1 MLWLEAKHLAAGTH
15 FSNMIACSHSCGKS
29 FVGGTRDPITSRYL
43 SCLGMR
49 GLRFRTNGKG
59 PTISDEPL
67 SRNAL
72 ADDRA
77 IPRGPDAGRCRCS
90 QSAECLLYWRS
101 RWRGLEVHRLW
112 THMGAD
118 LRWPAVA
125 IDWRDRGFA
134 LEPRNYLCGQRGRFA
149 AARS

>member
-1 MLWLEAKHLAAGTH
+1 MLWLEAKHLATGTH

-43 SCLGMR
+43 SWLGMR
-49 GLRFRTNGKG
+49 SLRFRTHGKV
-59 PTISDEPL
+59 PTISDKPL

-101 RWRGLEVHRLW
+101 RRRGMEVDRLRA
-112 THMGAD
+112 HMGAD
-118 LRWPAVA
+118 LRRSA
-125 IDWRDRGFA
+125 ITIDRRDCGFA
-134 LEPRNYLCGQRGRFA
+134 LEPRNY
-149 AARS
+149 